1 MDYLSSLYQPRR
13 EKWRRSF
20 VSGGRTSA
28 NRGNFVAATSTVTL
42 PPRLEGSEVAYPRF
56 AEDNSPFLYQLG
68 RPTPSPFADFVATDT
83 SNLQP
88 SPLSFSPIVKIAE
101 ESREEWSLLSNE
113 GRTEVYQKM
122 RVVNVFDIVSKI
134 SRKVERARSDNRT
147 MGGGSIGG
155 RVQDWVLVLGR
166 EILSIKRT
174 MDGRGG
180 GREEGGG

>member
-1 MDYLSSLYQPRR
+1 
-13 EKWRRSF
+13 
-20 VSGGRTSA
+20 
-28 NRGNFVAATSTVTL
+28 
-42 PPRLEGSEVAYPRF
+42 
-56 AEDNSPFLYQLG
+56 
-68 RPTPSPFADFVATDT
+68 
-83 SNLQP
+83 
-88 SPLSFSPIVKIAE
+88 
-101 ESREEWSLLSNE
+101 
-113 GRTEVYQKM
+113 M